1 MIFAH
6 EQGSQV
12 EAWRRSFLPS
22 PETFH
27 IQKAPLRPLLI
38 KELWE
43 ILSGR
48 ALWTMLSLMCPLIG
62 YSFFQAISLYGEA
75 SAAGLQSPVLASSLS
90 PFSTYAWRL
99 LCRHHPPIS
108 ICCNSGARS
117 GKRIGRASSSD
128 SIALSTAYIDCG

>member
-6 EQGSQV
+6 EQGSEV

-22 PETFH
+22 PETFRV
-27 IQKAPLRPLLI
+27 QKAPLRPLLV

-48 ALWTMLSLMCPLIG
+48 ALWTMLVLMCPLVG
-62 YSFFQAISLYGEA
+62 YSFFQAVSLYGEA

-90 PFSTYAWRL
+90 PFDGIFVATL
-99 LCRHHPPIS
+99 
-108 ICCNSGARS
+108 GAS
-117 GKRIGRASSSD
+117 ARAV
-128 SIALSTAYIDCG
+128 TPF